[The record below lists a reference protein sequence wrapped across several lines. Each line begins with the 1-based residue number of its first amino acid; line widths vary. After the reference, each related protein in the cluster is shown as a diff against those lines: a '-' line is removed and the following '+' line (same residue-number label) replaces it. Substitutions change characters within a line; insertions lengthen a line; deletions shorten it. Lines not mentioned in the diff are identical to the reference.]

1 MPAGQVLHH
10 GLCSVQ
16 CLAHGEAGG
25 SGAVAQLVSSDHGDL
40 VHVVQHVQ
48 QGQGDLVAA
57 LAEYAVAACHQVDG
71 ADAAGSAGLRAV
83 LRARVAQLLRPFA
96 EPLADERALSH
107 AGRVRLHHAHD
118 LVELRRGKARADRRI
133 RRNGVRRG
141 GVGIDAVVQ
150 VAQRAELGFKEDG
163 LSLLLRVSQ
172 ETAGVGDVGLDGA
185 AVGVDPRHELV
196 HRVAL
201 CAVDLLEHQVLPLKK
216 VGKVLL

>member
-1 MPAGQVLHH
+1 MCA
-10 GLCSVQ
+10 
-16 CLAHGEAGG
+16 
-25 SGAVAQLVSSDHGDL
+25 DGDL
-40 VHVVQHVQ
+40 VHVAQDIELR
-48 QGQGDLVAA
+48 QGDVRRA
-57 LAEYAVAACHQVDG
+57 LRLHAVARRDQIDG

-96 EPLADERALSH
+96 EPLADERALAH

-118 LVELRRGKARADRRI
+118 LVELRRGKARADGRI

-163 LSLLLRVSQ
+163 LALLLRVSQ